1 MASCIWAV
9 GLHGVVACLA
19 SRIFRR
25 VRFSHGPVK
34 NNGLWLNLVER
45 CIRDAEVVGSSP
57 VNPMMYFDKL
67 YSPVAQLVERMTVN
81 H

>member
-1 MASCIWAV
+1 M
-9 GLHGVVACLA
+9 
-19 SRIFRR
+19 
-25 VRFSHGPVK
+25 
-34 NNGLWLNLVER
+34 
-45 CIRDAEVVGSSP
+45 DTEVVGSSP